1 MMTSNADKDVEQQE
15 HSYTAVG
22 MQNGIALWKAIWE
35 FLTEWNILLSYNPAT
50 ALLDIY
56 PKELKTMSTQNPA
69 YECFLRNSNMRF
81 TDVFLKSIFIFGI
94 IPWLE
99 SCVKYIPL
107 KQNSITS
114 F

>member
-56 PKELKTMSTQNPA
+56 PKELKTMSQNPA
-69 YECFLRNSNMRF
+69 YECLQQLYSSL
-81 TDVFLKSIFIFGI
+81 LKKPRCPSVV
-94 IPWLE
+94 W
-99 SCVKYIPL
+99 VDK
-107 KQNSITS
+107 
-114 F
+114 